1 MAFESLLGSIDPV
14 PLSEPPSYHLH
25 CARLWAFVLLALVA
39 LYLRMSRHAQQNAD
53 FTLANPPKW
62 YELKIVKQIHFLFNG
77 ISELDK
83 AREKANGNPFRLLT
97 NSREIIVLPP
107 SYAEVLNAEDRLS
120 FAKYFADE
128 FDGDGKTP
136 GLEPYTLIADP
147 CKRVPKLVTKRLT
160 RSLNTIPIKMSSEAS
175 FAIEYNFGGGVNW
188 QEVAIHQHLL
198 DVIARMIS
206 RLFWDGDEVC
216 RDERWLQIMKEWS
229 VNSVIAAFMINMA
242 PSFARP
248 LIRRFSPTVRR
259 ARDDYQAAR
268 QFIEPLIN
276 VRRQAREKARESGE
290 RALAFDDIVDWID
303 SENEELTCDPVA
315 LQMVLNVA
323 AVHTTAALVTN
334 TISFLASDP
343 STLEPLRQEL
353 VAELRSNGCQ
363 AAALNNLK
371 LLDSAIKESLRLKPP
386 GVFGMH
392 RAALQDMQLPDGM
405 RIHKGDRVFVDI
417 PHMRDPNIYE
427 SPDTYDMYRFY
438 RMRCQPDQALK
449 APLVHTSPEHLAFG
463 HGAQA
468 CPGRFFA
475 AILSKVVLSHLL
487 LKYDWKLAPDSDLTS
502 LAIGLTKRINP
513 KLKLLFRRRNE
524 EFELS

>member
-1 MAFESLLGSIDPV
+1 MAAQFRLGSMDSLLDPHD
-14 PLSEPPSYHLH
+14 PHFG
-25 CARLWAFVLLALVA
+25 RLWAFVLLAIIA
-39 LYLRMSRHAQQNAD
+39 LSFRLSTQPRQNCD

-62 YELKIVKQIHFLFNG
+62 YELKIFKQIQFLFNG
-77 ISELDK
+77 INELDK
-83 AREKANGNPFRLLT
+83 AREQANGKPFRLLT

-107 SYAEVLNAEDRLS
+107 AYAEVLHADNRLS

-175 FAIEYNFGGGVNW
+175 FAIEYNFGGRV
-188 QEVAIHQHLL
+188 
-198 DVIARMIS
+198 
-206 RLFWDGDEVC
+206 
-216 RDERWLQIMKEWS
+216 
-229 VNSVIAAFMINMA
+229 VNSIIAAFTINMA

-248 LIRRFSPTVRR
+248 LIRRFSPVVRR
-259 ARDDYQAAR
+259 ARNDYQAAR
-268 QFIEPLIN
+268 EFIEPLIN
-276 VRRQAREKARESGE
+276 ARREGRGMDREAGTRVR
-290 RALAFDDIVDWID
+290 AFDDIVDWID
-303 SENEELTCDPVA
+303 SENQESTCDPVA

-323 AVHTTAALVTN
+323 AVHPIAALVTN
-334 TISFLASDP
+334 TIAFLAADP
-343 STLEPLRQEL
+343 STFGPLRQEL
-353 VAELRSNGCQ
+353 LAELRSDGCQ
-363 AAALNNLK
+363 AAALNRLK

-392 RAALQDMQLPDGM
+392 RAALEDMQLPNGM
-405 RIHKGDRVFVDI
+405 HIHKGDRVFVDTSR
-417 PHMRDPNIYE
+417 MRDPSIYE
-427 SPDTYDMYRFY
+427 SPNTYDLYRFH
-438 RMRCQPDQALK
+438 RMRSRPDQAQK
-449 APLVHTSPEHLAFG
+449 APLVVTSPEHLAFG

-475 AILSKVVLSHLL
+475 ALVGKVVLSHLL
-487 LKYDWKLAPDSDLTS
+487 LKYDWRLAPDSDTTS

-513 KLKLLFRRRNE
+513 KLKLLYRRRKE